1 MIYLLLC
8 TVIIGLITVLYAIAT
23 AKLDPTEKQYATSYV
38 VYYQPNISD
47 DGKRIIRSNINPT
60 MSSEDSFLYSIED
73 IFLQV
78 KDDLSVQDLSFLANL
93 EKRGIEYI
101 EI

>member
-8 TVIIGLITVLYAIAT
+8 TVIIGLITVLYAVAT
-23 AKLDPTEKQYATSYV
+23 AELDPTEKQYATAYV
-38 VYYQPNISD
+38 VYYQPNISVE
-47 DGKRIIRSNINPT
+47 GKRVIKTNINPS
-60 MSSEDSFLYSIED
+60 MSSEEAELYNIEN
-73 IFLQV
+73 IFLQL
-78 KDDLSVQDLSFLANL
+78 KDKLSIEDLSFLANL